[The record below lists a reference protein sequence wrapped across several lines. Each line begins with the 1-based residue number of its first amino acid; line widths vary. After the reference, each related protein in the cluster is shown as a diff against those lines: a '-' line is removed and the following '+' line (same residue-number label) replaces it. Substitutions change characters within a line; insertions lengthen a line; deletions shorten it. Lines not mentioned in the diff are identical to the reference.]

1 MWNRSVRRILDL
13 PLLTHC
19 ILLPGLIGK
28 LSAIEQIYCRFFKMY
43 IGMLKSENKRIE
55 FISKLSNN
63 DRNSIT
69 AVNLAMIA
77 KKLNCDVLK
86 LCLYDVNQLKDIMLA
101 KYLGVE
107 QTVAHIKELSQVLTE
122 PNVFIQGFEYEE
134 VKDLLYF
141 LCTK

>member
-1 MWNRSVRRILDL
+1 MIIILDL

-43 IGMLKSENKRIE
+43 IGMQKSDNKRME
-55 FISKLSNN
+55 FIAKLSNT
-63 DRNSIT
+63 DRNSII
-69 AVNLAMIA
+69 AVNLTMIA
-77 KKLNCDVLK
+77 KKLNCDVSQ
-86 LCLYDVNQLKDIMLA
+86 LYQYSINELKDCMSA
-101 KYLGVE
+101 KYVVVE
-107 QTVAHIKELSQVLTE
+107 QDVAHIKELLQVLTE

-134 VKDLLYF
+134 VKDLIYF

>member
-69 AVNLAMIA
+69 AVNLSMIA
-77 KKLNCDVLK
+77 KKLNRDVLQ
-86 LCLYDVNQLKDIMLA
+86 LCKYDVNQLKDNMLA
-101 KYLGVE
+101 KYLVVE
-107 QTVAHIKELSQVLTE
+107 QTVAHIK
-122 PNVFIQGFEYEE
+122 
-134 VKDLLYF
+134 
-141 LCTK
+141 